1 MSRLTTKLLIAA
13 LLLLPAAGATR
24 AADAT
29 ALPLVRVVAGVER
42 ELVAE
47 TAVTGAIVARDEVL
61 VAAELDGVP
70 ITELLVEEGDRVT
83 AGQPLARLSRDL
95 LAAQLASADATLER
109 VQLGVV
115 LARASVDEV
124 AAQAAWLQS
133 EVERAQRLA
142 RSSNV
147 ALSTLEQREA
157 ERKGAEAR
165 MVAARQGVLL
175 AEAQVAEAA
184 AKRNELLVKLAK
196 TEIKAPVGGIVS
208 QRRAKQ
214 GMTVTAMGE
223 PLFRIIEQG
232 EVELRADV
240 AETVLARLAVG
251 QKVRVTP
258 NGSEQSFTG
267 PLRLIAPSIDPPE
280 RLAAIR
286 VALDG
291 QPRLTIGLF
300 ARARIETARARGVA
314 VPTSGVQVGEGGAT
328 VQLVRGDQIE
338 TRDVRL
344 GLRTD
349 ELTIVAEG
357 LSVGERI
364 VALSGSFLRPGDRVR
379 PVDIEP

>member
-95 LAAQLASADATLER
+95 IAAQLASADATLER

-258 NGSEQSFTG
+258 IGSEQ
-267 PLRLIAPSIDPPE
+267 
-280 RLAAIR
+280 
-286 VALDG
+286 
-291 QPRLTIGLF
+291 
-300 ARARIETARARGVA
+300 
-314 VPTSGVQVGEGGAT
+314 
-328 VQLVRGDQIE
+328 
-338 TRDVRL
+338 RDVYKRQGS
-344 GLRTD
+344 GL
-349 ELTIVAEG
+349 
-357 LSVGERI
+357 
-364 VALSGSFLRPGDRVR
+364 
-379 PVDIEP
+379 